1 MSIWLPNYVL
11 DMVAE
16 PACKQI
22 LIDIGL
28 LNIHSLDE
36 FFVTLEALS
45 TLVFKK
51 SKTKFPYFICILN
64 HEEVSCPPIFT
75 T

>member
-51 SKTKFPYFICILN
+51 KQNKIS
-64 HEEVSCPPIFT
+64 IFHLHSES
-75 T
+75 